1 MESNALRLL
10 REDYFL
16 NEDVLFLA
24 KDLIGKI
31 VLTEL
36 DGVVTSGRIVETEA
50 YRAPEDR
57 ASHAFGYK
65 RTVRTETMYLSGGH
79 SYVYLCYGIHSLFNI
94 VTGKE
99 GTPHAVLIRAVEPIK
114 GIDIMKSRRPGVS
127 PEFRLTRGPGSL
139 ALSLGINRSHNACK
153 LFEQHSPVRVY
164 EGFVTKEKFQIKSS
178 KRIGVESAGESA
190 EWPWRFFIQGNPYVS
205 GKNK

>member
-24 KDLIGKI
+24 QDLIGKI
-31 VLTEL
+31 LLTEL
-36 DGVVTSGRIVETEA
+36 DGGVTSGRIVETEA

-57 ASHAFGYK
+57 ASHAYGNK
-65 RTVRTETMYLSGGH
+65 RTDRTVTMFLSGGH

-99 GTPHAVLIRAVEPIK
+99 GTPHAVLIRAIEPIM
-114 GIDIMKSRRPGVS
+114 GIDIMKSRRAGVLQ
-127 PEFRLTRGPGSL
+127 EFQLTRGPGSL
-139 ALSLGINRSHNACK
+139 ALALGINRSHNARK
-153 LFEQHSPVRVY
+153 LFEQHSPVRMY
-164 EGFVTKEKFQIKSS
+164 DGIGTEENFQIKSS
-178 KRIGVESAGESA
+178 KRIGVDSAGESA
-190 EWPWRFFIQGNPYVS
+190 EWPWRFYIQGNPCVS